1 MKINTNQ
8 TECIMPINIDKIV
21 KAVNKF
27 EAQLPKNKR
36 LRFRTGMEVLTTKK
50 YSSLNEVIRTL
61 NSKATASALQSR
73 VLRLL
78 NDLALILMLEKLLIK
93 AIILESKGRIF
104 LNLDH
109 TQIGNFTVA
118 SISLQIGMSRGLP
131 LFWQI
136 NEGPRNPA
144 MKPILEELPALL
156 DFMLDIN
163 PDLKPVIVGDRFFAS
178 CELMKL
184 INDEG
189 VEFIFRTKTDKLIET
204 SYGIVPIKEMA
215 DYDSEVEY
223 KDEKLRL
230 IMSSKLIKGEPLF
243 LLTNIK
249 SSELS
254 RQQVLNKYKDR
265 WDCETFF
272 KDLKNSQNVGKT
284 RIRKALSLKVIL
296 VFKSLTWILLFSTTN
311 KRKLRKILKKMHP
324 KKRLS
329 WFNYAFEIFLKI
341 LATFRPFWSSG

>member
-1 MKINTNQ
+1 MQNTNQ

-36 LRFRTGMEVLTTKK
+36 RRFRTGMEVLTTKK

-61 NSKATASALQSR
+61 DSKATTSALQSR

-78 NDLALILMLEKLLIK
+78 DDLGLILMLEKLLIK
-93 AIILESKGRIF
+93 AILLGTEGRIY

-118 SISLQIGMSRGLP
+118 SISLQVGLKRGLP

-136 NEGPRNPA
+136 NEGSRNPA
-144 MKPILEELPALL
+144 MKPILEELPSIL
-156 DFMLDIN
+156 DFILETN
-163 PDLKPVIVGDRFFAS
+163 PRLKPVIVGDRFFAS
-178 CELMKL
+178 YKLMKL
-184 INDEG
+184 LISRG
-189 VEFIFRTKTDKLIET
+189 TEFIFRTKTDKKVET
-204 SYGIVPIKEMA
+204 AYGILPIKEIA

-223 KDEKLRL
+223 KGLNLRM
-230 IMSSKLIKGEPLF
+230 IMSSKPIQGEAWF

-249 SSELS
+249 SSKLS

-329 WFNYAFEIFLKI
+329 WFNYLFELFLKV
-341 LATFRPFWSSG
+341 LATFRPSWSSG